1 MNVSKIVCRE
11 FAMEVTLKKIRI
23 IDNPATST
31 ELIWTFW
38 FYLLWTS
45 IFFKSNQTTEL
56 LHYSREKFSDR

>member
-1 MNVSKIVCRE
+1 MNVSKIACRE
-11 FAMEVTLKKIRI
+11 FVKQITPKKIRI

-45 IFFKSNQTTEL
+45 IFFKFNQTIEP
-56 LHYSREKFSDR
+56 LHYLREKFSDR